1 MRTKKRTVIFCA
13 TLLILSVLLI
23 SVSVSALTAKI
34 GNGRMILNT
43 EVGEKI
49 EKSIRVINDN
59 DVSVNITLFPSGDLM
74 NNTDIIDD
82 SFILQPGE
90 EKNAR
95 FTVYSNS
102 VGRYETKV
110 NVQFNPTYENENGAG
125 LSSQIILNVY
135 AKGELPNTAN
145 NLRNSSENA
154 GAYVLGGLAL
164 VLVIVAITLLYI
176 SRKKRVKNGGEFSKL
191 KFNEKH
197 K

>member
-102 VGRYETKV
+102 IGRYETKV